1 MKGEYRMRK
10 DNHLNPVLHQ
20 SKKNHQDS
28 QKRKVRTDKLHDIK
42 IPVSDLTD
50 LTIRRESRKHWNGSK
65 TALGTEILL
74 FGLHYLFVYPDVTY
88 NDLPHTIHC
97 KVDHETFQKIGEY
110 AAEWKCSIRKAAH
123 RIFVEAY
130 KKKQLGGISDGEIQ

>member
-1 MKGEYRMRK
+1 MRK
-10 DNHLNPVLHQ
+10 DKHLNPVLN
-20 SKKNHQDS
+20 KKKKEGQEQ

-42 IPVSDLTD
+42 IPVTD
-50 LTIRRESRKHWNGSK
+50 SMDFFIRRESRRHWNGSK

-74 FGLHYLFVYPDVTY
+74 FGLDQVFVYPDVTY
-88 NDLPHTIHC
+88 NDLPNTIHC
-97 KVDHETFQKIGEY
+97 KVDHEVFQKIGEY
-110 AAEWKCSIRKAAH
+110 AADWRCSIRKAAH